1 MMIVLVMYV
10 MVVFEFCGS
19 LKLSFGFG
27 NVVVGIFLFFFNI
40 GVCIIEGICI
50 FWNLRIMIWVGN
62 LLVIWVL
69 KCILFNK
76 FCGL

>member
-50 FWNLRIMIWVGN
+50 F
-62 LLVIWVL
+62 
-69 KCILFNK
+69 
-76 FCGL
+76 